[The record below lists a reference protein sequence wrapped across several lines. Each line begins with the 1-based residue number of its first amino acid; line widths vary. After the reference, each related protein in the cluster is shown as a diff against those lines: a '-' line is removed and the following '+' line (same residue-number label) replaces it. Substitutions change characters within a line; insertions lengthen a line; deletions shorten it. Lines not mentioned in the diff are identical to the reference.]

1 MNKNEDQN
9 LNDNHNQDEQNIKE
23 NNKNNSIETKL
34 EEISNKQNE
43 QIPKIFNQN
52 LEQEQIHEKD
62 ELSKENPISKDEFNT
77 NEKNNDNKD
86 AIELVKTNEKE
97 NSLMLNSYWI
107 DLLGSISLVLS
118 LLVYEIIAIFCLST
132 FHSIFTLEGNI
143 KDHILTFLD
152 VVFKQIG
159 FKWLFFIAMSNHLSI
174 GFFCLITFSEIFIG
188 SKHVIRFFIINFIL
202 AIIYYAGSVI
212 ILHVLIEGVLNDF
225 FRNTIKKLGIKN
237 NNKVDSFFDNLI
249 KNLVNFM
256 ADFLSSYN
264 FYLEKIIFGVMYIF
278 MFSEPKCFKGDKI
291 IYFRLITIIPVIY
304 IICSIIFRALYNF
317 DVIVLSPYVSSF
329 LLGPK
334 ISVYI
339 FFISTLSIIKYKSLK
354 EEVFDEEHEIQ
365 QKLFT
370 KIGSRIFGILGIL
383 ELIIGL
389 FFQNWSP
396 SGIGRR
402 YLLVLCAPIMTLYD
416 YKKEYVLKF
425 PCCGKGNMSCC
436 CRVIFLIISWFIIIL
451 IGIFDLAAFFKVF
464 QEFVSP
470 IVKFIKKY
478 PIFAK
483 ELLKLITK

>member
-1 MNKNEDQN
+1 MNKNNDQN
-9 LNDNHNQDEQNIKE
+9 LNANNNQDEQNIKE

-86 AIELVKTNEKE
+86 AIELVKSNEKE

-107 DLLGSISLVLS
+107 DLLGSISLFLS

-132 FHSIFTLEGNI
+132 FHSIFKLEGNI

-225 FRNTIKKLGIKN
+225 FRKTIEKLGIKN

-249 KNLVNFM
+249 KNLLNFM

-264 FYLEKIIFGVMYIF
+264 FYLEKIIF
-278 MFSEPKCFKGDKI
+278 
-291 IYFRLITIIPVIY
+291 
-304 IICSIIFRALYNF
+304 
-317 DVIVLSPYVSSF
+317 
-329 LLGPK
+329 
-334 ISVYI
+334 
-339 FFISTLSIIKYKSLK
+339 
-354 EEVFDEEHEIQ
+354 
-365 QKLFT
+365 
-370 KIGSRIFGILGIL
+370 
-383 ELIIGL
+383 
-389 FFQNWSP
+389 
-396 SGIGRR
+396 
-402 YLLVLCAPIMTLYD
+402 
-416 YKKEYVLKF
+416 
-425 PCCGKGNMSCC
+425 
-436 CRVIFLIISWFIIIL
+436 
-451 IGIFDLAAFFKVF
+451 
-464 QEFVSP
+464 
-470 IVKFIKKY
+470 
-478 PIFAK
+478 
-483 ELLKLITK
+483 